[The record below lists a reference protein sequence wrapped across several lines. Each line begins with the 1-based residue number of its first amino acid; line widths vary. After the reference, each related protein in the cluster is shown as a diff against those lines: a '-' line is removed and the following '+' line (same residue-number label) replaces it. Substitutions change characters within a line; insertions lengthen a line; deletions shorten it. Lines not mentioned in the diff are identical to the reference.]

1 MRACVHVHTH
11 THTHTHTY
19 LCLTHSPVDV
29 TMPGS
34 ELTGGGLVST
44 HGHAFQTFTMIYKGP
59 CNALDI
65 HCFVLV
71 FVCLFLNVQKGKRR
85 FLKVTG
91 LQETLL
97 ELH

>member
-1 MRACVHVHTH
+1 MCARVHVHTH
-11 THTHTHTY
+11 THTH

-29 TMPGS
+29 TTPGS

-44 HGHAFQTFTMIYKGP
+44 HGHTFQTFTTIYKGP

-65 HCFVLV
+65 LCFVLV

-85 FLKVTG
+85 FLKVAG
-91 LQETLL
+91 FQAVLL

>member
-1 MRACVHVHTH
+1 MSNACARTH
-11 THTHTHTY
+11 AH

-34 ELTGGGLVST
+34 GLTGGGLVST
-44 HGHAFQTFTMIYKGP
+44 HGHTFQTFMTIYKGP

-65 HCFVLV
+65 LCFVLV
-71 FVCLFLNVQKGKRR
+71 FVCLFLNVRKGKRR
-85 FLKVTG
+85 FLKVAG
-91 LQETLL
+91 LREALL